1 LALALALALFVALP
15 MGPPP
20 AIPKPILAAGVCS
33 PPFSIS
39 RFGYCAAS
47 GCCAIADVAVA
58 EIVDIRAAAMNVLSP
73 VIVILHFFCPAQKV
87 APATAALQGVPS
99 DFLPADDVGIAVEKA
114 R

>member
-1 LALALALALFVALP
+1 
-15 MGPPP
+15 
-20 AIPKPILAAGVCS
+20 
-33 PPFSIS
+33 
-39 RFGYCAAS
+39 
-47 GCCAIADVAVA
+47 
-58 EIVDIRAAAMNVLSP
+58 MNVLSP